1 MNLNEKRFQFDSLVL
16 MSISRRSLLTSS
28 SLVYSLASAAPPQPI
43 QGSVN
48 VAFIGS
54 GVRGKQLIDEFK
66 AVPGM
71 NGIAVADLYD
81 GCLER
86 AKEQLGSKI
95 QTVKD
100 YRRVLDNKDVEA
112 VVIATPDHWHE
123 RITLDALSAG
133 KHVYVE
139 KPMTWS
145 FEEGPR
151 IVAAAKSSGKVL
163 QVGSQAKTSALTAKA
178 KELIASGALGKVNM
192 IRMGSHRNN
201 AEGAWR
207 YPIPPD
213 ASEKTI
219 DWAKFLGKTSPRP
232 FSAEQ
237 FFRWRCWWE
246 YSAGVAGDLFV
257 HQFTQMHE
265 VMGTKAPKS
274 AVSQGGIFRWNDGR
288 TVPDIM
294 NSLLEYPEGF
304 LVDVYVT
311 QANSFSPQG
320 ILVMG
325 DQGTLV
331 LEYRKM
337 TLVPEPKFAEA
348 QLYGSLNFPKRLR
361 DEYLAKYAKEPKTT
375 KPEPQEIS
383 VAAGPTHNWF
393 FIDSIVNKRPSRENA
408 EEGHYAAAA
417 AHMCNLAYRRG
428 ERVTWDKMS

>member
-1 MNLNEKRFQFDSLVL
+1 
-16 MSISRRSLLTSS
+16 MSITRRSALAGSIVF
-28 SLVYSLASAAPPQPI
+28 SLKGAAQTPAI
-43 QGSVN
+43 KDKVN
-48 VAFIGS
+48 VGFIGS
-54 GVRGKQLIDEFK
+54 GIRGKQLIDEFLE
-66 AVPGM
+66 VPGM
-71 NGIAVADLYD
+71 RGVAVADLYD

-86 AKEQLGSKI
+86 AKEQLGDKI
-95 QTVKD
+95 TTTKD
-100 YRRVLDNKDVEA
+100 YRQLLDNKDIDA

-145 FEEGPR
+145 MAEGPR
-151 IVAAAKSSGKVL
+151 IIAAAKSSGKVL

-178 KELIASGALGKVNM
+178 KELIAAGALGKVNM
-192 IRMGSHRNN
+192 IRMGNHRNDPQ
-201 AEGAWR
+201 GAWV

-219 DWAKFLGKTSPRP
+219 DWARFIGKSKKIP
-232 FSAEQ
+232 FDPAR
-237 FFRWRCWWE
+237 FFRWRCWWD

-274 AVSQGGIFRWNDGR
+274 AVSQGGIFKFNDGR

-311 QANSFSPQG
+311 QANSFAPRG
-320 ILVMG
+320 ILIMG
-325 DQGTLV
+325 DQGTMQ
-331 LEYRKM
+331 LEFGKL
-337 TLVPEPKFAEA
+337 TIFPEAKAPEA

-361 DEYLAKYAKEPKTT
+361 DEYLAKYANESKPV
-375 KPEPQEIS
+375 KPEPKE
-383 VAAGPTHNWF
+383 VTVPRGPSHNWF
-393 FIDSIVNKRPSRENA
+393 FIDSIVNNKPSRENA

-417 AHMCNLAYRRG
+417 AHMCNMAFRKG
-428 ERVTWDKMS
+428 QRVTFDKMR

>member
-1 MNLNEKRFQFDSLVL
+1 MVFSLKGAAQVPASKDKVNL
-16 MSISRRSLLTSS
+16 
-28 SLVYSLASAAPPQPI
+28 
-43 QGSVN
+43 G
-48 VAFIGS
+48 FIGS
-54 GVRGKQLIDEFK
+54 GIRGKQLIDEFM
-66 AVPGM
+66 AVPAARGV
-71 NGIAVADLYD
+71 AVADLYD

-86 AKEQLGSKI
+86 AKEQLGDKI
-95 QTVKD
+95 STTKD
-100 YRRVLDNKDVEA
+100 YRRLLENKDVDA
-112 VVIATPDHWHE
+112 VVIATPDHLHE

-145 FEEGPR
+145 IGEGPR
-151 IVAAAKSSGKVL
+151 MIAAARASGKVL

-192 IRMGSHRNN
+192 IRMGNHRNN
-201 AEGAWR
+201 AEGAWV

-219 DWAKFLGKTSPRP
+219 DWPRFLGKAKKRP
-232 FSAEQ
+232 FDAAQ
-237 FFRWRCWWE
+237 FFRWRCWWD

-265 VMGTKAPKS
+265 IMGTKAPES
-274 AVSQGGIFRWNDGR
+274 AVSQGGIFRWKDGR

-311 QANSFSPQG
+311 QVNSYAPRG
-320 ILVMG
+320 ILIMG
-325 DQGTLV
+325 DQGTMQVEGRRLTV
-331 LEYRKM
+331 I
-337 TLVPEPKFAEA
+337 PEPKFGEA

-361 DEYLAKYAKEPKTT
+361 DEYLAKYASEPRLAR
-375 KPEPQEIS
+375 PEPREI
-383 VAAGPTHNWF
+383 VVEAGQSHNWF
-393 FIDSIVNKRPSRENA
+393 FTDSILNNKPSRENA

-417 AHMCNLAYRRG
+417 AHMCNQAYRKG
-428 ERVTWDKMS
+428 KRVTFRG

>member
-1 MNLNEKRFQFDSLVL
+1 
-16 MSISRRSLLTSS
+16 MSVSRRSLLSS
-28 SLVYSLASAAPPQPI
+28 SALVFSLKGAAQAPASKDK
-43 QGSVN
+43 VN
-48 VAFIGS
+48 LGFIGS
-54 GVRGKQLIDEFK
+54 GIRGKQLIDEFM
-66 AVPGM
+66 AVPAARGV
-71 NGIAVADLYD
+71 AVADLYD

-86 AKEQLGSKI
+86 AKEQLGDKI
-95 QTVKD
+95 ATTKD
-100 YRRVLDNKDVEA
+100 YRRLLENKDVDA
-112 VVIATPDHWHE
+112 VVIATPDHLHE

-145 FEEGPR
+145 IGEGPR
-151 IVAAAKSSGKVL
+151 MIAAAKASGKVL

-192 IRMGSHRNN
+192 IRMGNHRNN
-201 AEGAWR
+201 AEGAWV

-219 DWAKFLGKTSPRP
+219 DWPRFLGKAKKRP
-232 FSAEQ
+232 FDAAQ
-237 FFRWRCWWE
+237 FFRWRCWWD

-265 VMGTKAPKS
+265 IMGTKAPSS
-274 AVSQGGIFRWNDGR
+274 AVSQGGIFRWKDGR

-311 QANSFSPQG
+311 QVNSFAPRG
-320 ILVMG
+320 ILIMG
-325 DQGTLV
+325 DQGTMQVEPRRLTV
-331 LEYRKM
+331 I
-337 TLVPEPKFAEA
+337 PEPKFGEA

-361 DEYLAKYAKEPKTT
+361 DEYLAKYAGEARVAHPEPK
-375 KPEPQEIS
+375 EIL
-383 VAAGPTHNWF
+383 VEAGQSHNWF
-393 FIDSIVNKRPSRENA
+393 FTDSILNNKPSRENA

-417 AHMCNLAYRRG
+417 AHMCNMAYRKGLRI
-428 ERVTWDKMS
+428 TYDKAR